1 MSRNFE
7 EWLAKFEDSIAS
19 WVYYTDF
26 NKVYSHVN
34 KIKNEL
40 NLLNGLIGSK
50 NIEEDFKN
58 LIDEY
63 PNVLKTIP
71 ILIAKKMKGIYCN
84 HLKFVNTN
92 ENYINVSLNCIFSV
106 KMVNIIN
113 MLHYY
118 YERKTEI

>member
-58 LIDEY
+58 LIGE
-63 PNVLKTIP
+63 
-71 ILIAKKMKGIYCN
+71 
-84 HLKFVNTN
+84 
-92 ENYINVSLNCIFSV
+92 
-106 KMVNIIN
+106 
-113 MLHYY
+113 
-118 YERKTEI
+118 